1 MSFSQQNRR
10 LNEEP
15 EYWYAFLTTKNGNN
29 TRRFRTCTFVN
40 LQFSF
45 FSVPIWS
52 GRMFMHSITLI
63 IALIARLFSFS
74 EKKDYY
80 FICLRLAE
88 DKSFI
93 IDRSKLSITDY
104 LSVLYHTDRP
114 LSDGEARDLLYKT
127 VHDVCTEDSDYP
139 QLSRYAYAGK
149 DFIIGPILFQVV
161 NLAVYY
167 LRKMDL
173 TDVVHQ
179 FEIWNEGVQRAVL
192 LWMTNTRLRLFV
204 SIIF

>member
-15 EYWYAFLTTKNGNN
+15 EYRYAFLTTKNGNN

-74 EKKDYY
+74 EKK
-80 FICLRLAE
+80 LL
-88 DKSFI
+88 KSEI
-93 IDRSKLSITDY
+93 IVVPLLTASKF
-104 LSVLYHTDRP
+104 VLYFLAIIKVLIFCELHKLRS
-114 LSDGEARDLLYKT
+114 LFYSYFMLN
-127 VHDVCTEDSDYP
+127 
-139 QLSRYAYAGK
+139 YAGA
-149 DFIIGPILFQVV
+149 PS
-161 NLAVYY
+161 LAK
-167 LRKMDL
+167 L
-173 TDVVHQ
+173 
-179 FEIWNEGVQRAVL
+179 
-192 LWMTNTRLRLFV
+192 
-204 SIIF
+204 

>member
-15 EYWYAFLTTKNGNN
+15 EYRYAFLTTKNGNS

-74 EKKDYY
+74 EKKLLKSEIIVVSLLTASKFELY
-80 FICLRLAE
+80 FLAIIKVLIFCELHKLRSLFY
-88 DKSFI
+88 SYFM
-93 IDRSKLSITDY
+93 LN
-104 LSVLYHTDRP
+104 
-114 LSDGEARDLLYKT
+114 
-127 VHDVCTEDSDYP
+127 
-139 QLSRYAYAGK
+139 YAGA
-149 DFIIGPILFQVV
+149 PS
-161 NLAVYY
+161 LAK
-167 LRKMDL
+167 L
-173 TDVVHQ
+173 
-179 FEIWNEGVQRAVL
+179 
-192 LWMTNTRLRLFV
+192 
-204 SIIF
+204 

>member
-15 EYWYAFLTTKNGNN
+15 EYRYAFLTTKNGNN

-74 EKKDYY
+74 EKKLLKSEIIVVPLLTASKFELY
-80 FICLRLAE
+80 FLAIIKLLIFCELHKLRSLFYSYFMLNYTGAPSLA
-88 DKSFI
+88 
-93 IDRSKLSITDY
+93 KL
-104 LSVLYHTDRP
+104 
-114 LSDGEARDLLYKT
+114 
-127 VHDVCTEDSDYP
+127 
-139 QLSRYAYAGK
+139 
-149 DFIIGPILFQVV
+149 
-161 NLAVYY
+161 
-167 LRKMDL
+167 
-173 TDVVHQ
+173 
-179 FEIWNEGVQRAVL
+179 
-192 LWMTNTRLRLFV
+192 
-204 SIIF
+204 

>member
-15 EYWYAFLTTKNGNN
+15 EYRYAFLTTKNGNS

-74 EKKDYY
+74 EKKLLKSEIIVVPLLTASKFVLY
-80 FICLRLAE
+80 CLAIVKLLIFSE
-88 DKSFI
+88 L
-93 IDRSKLSITDY
+93 SKLRSLFY
-104 LSVLYHTDRP
+104 SYFMLN
-114 LSDGEARDLLYKT
+114 
-127 VHDVCTEDSDYP
+127 
-139 QLSRYAYAGK
+139 YAGA
-149 DFIIGPILFQVV
+149 LS
-161 NLAVYY
+161 LAK
-167 LRKMDL
+167 L
-173 TDVVHQ
+173 
-179 FEIWNEGVQRAVL
+179 
-192 LWMTNTRLRLFV
+192 
-204 SIIF
+204 

>member
-15 EYWYAFLTTKNGNN
+15 EYRYAFLTTKNGNN

-74 EKKDYY
+74 EKKLLKSEIIVVPLLTASKFALY
-80 FICLRLAE
+80 CLAIVKLLIFSE
-88 DKSFI
+88 L
-93 IDRSKLSITDY
+93 SKLRSLFY
-104 LSVLYHTDRP
+104 SYFMLN
-114 LSDGEARDLLYKT
+114 
-127 VHDVCTEDSDYP
+127 
-139 QLSRYAYAGK
+139 YAGA
-149 DFIIGPILFQVV
+149 PS
-161 NLAVYY
+161 LAK
-167 LRKMDL
+167 L
-173 TDVVHQ
+173 
-179 FEIWNEGVQRAVL
+179 
-192 LWMTNTRLRLFV
+192 
-204 SIIF
+204 